1 MFMSKN
7 TTATKNN
14 YPIFSVDVA
23 GALIDQGFAVVD
35 RCRNYRDPRLWVY
48 YFEDTPKFRTAFNQ
62 ILNELKGN
70 GSNK

>member
-1 MFMSKN
+1 MSN
-7 TTATKNN
+7 TMSIKNN
-14 YPIFSVDVA
+14 YPVFSADVA
-23 GALIDQGFAVVD
+23 GALMDQGFIAAD

-48 YFEDTPKFRTAFNQ
+48 YFEDTPKFRAAFNQ